1 MSWSDGSRGSGDL
14 SRSPETGKSREIR
27 FPRAR
32 SRNKN
37 NANIARAYF
46 ESLADH
52 SPLFIG
58 MCDMDFIPFYINE
71 AGRRLVGLQD
81 LDQFQHT
88 PVREFFFPEDQ
99 DFILGEF
106 FQRVFEE
113 GRAETEIR
121 FRHFKTGEA
130 IWMTYDVFF
139 LEDEDG
145 KPVGLATVSRE
156 ITERKRAE
164 EALRENE
171 ERLRLFVE
179 HAPAGVA
186 MFDRDMRYIAVSQ
199 RWLDDYRLEG
209 PIVGRS
215 HYEIFPELPERWKEV
230 HRRVLAGESLSAEDD
245 RFARLDGTVQHLR
258 WEALPWRTARG
269 EIGGLMIAVEDVT
282 ASKRA
287 DQALRE
293 SEERFSAIV
302 ASAMDAIVALDAE
315 QNIMLFNRA
324 AEVMFGCKA
333 EGVIGG
339 SIDRLIP
346 ERFRAAHREH
356 ITLFGGS
363 GATTRAM
370 GHLGVV
376 SGSRANGE
384 EFPIEASISQLTLND
399 KRIFTVILRDI
410 TKRRRA
416 EDALRESEER
426 FSRFMQKLAACAWIK
441 DEDGRYVFVNQ
452 AFLDFADKPLDRIL
466 GRADEEIFG
475 AETAA
480 LFVENDRVAL
490 DSPSGVTTVEYAH
503 DNCGMTRY
511 FLVSK
516 FAIPTNS
523 GTKRLVGGVA
533 IDDTDRI
540 VAKERLKEAS
550 EKLLEADRCKDEFIA
565 TLAHE
570 LRNPL
575 APIRNGLHVLRRSGG
590 LGPNLERVQR
600 LMERQIDHLVRLVD
614 DLLEVARI
622 SRGKIELLKE
632 RVDLASVIDHAAE
645 MNGDLI
651 DASGL
656 ELFVALPIEP
666 LLLEADAVRLT
677 QVFANLLNNAA
688 KYTENGGSIWLKAE
702 RSGEEVIVS
711 VRDNGIGI
719 SAEMLPRVFDLF
731 TQSRRAL
738 GRAQGGLGIGLAL
751 SRSLVHLHGGQIE
764 ARSEGLGRGS
774 EFTVRLP
781 LGEAPSS
788 HAESEVSKAFAPKSP
803 RRILVVDDD
812 RDVADSLVMLL
823 QLMGA
828 DVRVAY
834 SGEAALALVVE
845 FKPHLALVDIGMP
858 SMDGYETA
866 RRIRK
871 LAEGQ
876 SLILL
881 ALSGWG
887 RDEDRRRSMEAG
899 FDRHFVKPIK
909 LEALESLLTLLTDG
923 A

>member
-1 MSWSDGSRGSGDL
+1 
-14 SRSPETGKSREIR
+14 
-27 FPRAR
+27 
-32 SRNKN
+32 
-37 NANIARAYF
+37 
-46 ESLADH
+46 
-52 SPLFIG
+52 
-58 MCDMDFIPFYINE
+58 
-71 AGRRLVGLQD
+71 
-81 LDQFQHT
+81 
-88 PVREFFFPEDQ
+88 
-99 DFILGEF
+99 
-106 FQRVFEE
+106 
-113 GRAETEIR
+113 
-121 FRHFKTGEA
+121 
-130 IWMTYDVFF
+130 
-139 LEDEDG
+139 
-145 KPVGLATVSRE
+145 
-156 ITERKRAE
+156 
-164 EALRENE
+164 
-171 ERLRLFVE
+171 
-179 HAPAGVA
+179 
-186 MFDRDMRYIAVSQ
+186 
-199 RWLDDYRLEG
+199 
-209 PIVGRS
+209 
-215 HYEIFPELPERWKEV
+215 
-230 HRRVLAGESLSAEDD
+230 
-245 RFARLDGTVQHLR
+245 
-258 WEALPWRTARG
+258 
-269 EIGGLMIAVEDVT
+269 
-282 ASKRA
+282 
-287 DQALRE
+287 
-293 SEERFSAIV
+293 
-302 ASAMDAIVALDAE
+302 
-315 QNIMLFNRA
+315 
-324 AEVMFGCKA
+324 
-333 EGVIGG
+333 
-339 SIDRLIP
+339 
-346 ERFRAAHREH
+346 
-356 ITLFGGS
+356 
-363 GATTRAM
+363 
-370 GHLGVV
+370 
-376 SGSRANGE
+376 
-384 EFPIEASISQLTLND
+384 
-399 KRIFTVILRDI
+399 
-410 TKRRRA
+410 
-416 EDALRESEER
+416 
-426 FSRFMQKLAACAWIK
+426 
-441 DEDGRYVFVNQ
+441 
-452 AFLDFADKPLDRIL
+452 LDFADKPLDRIL

-788 HAESEVSKAFAPKSP
+788 HAESEISKAFAPKSP

-834 SGEAALALVVE
+834 NGEAALALVVE

-858 SMDGYETA
+858 GIDGYETA

-871 LAEGQ
+871 LREGQ

-887 RDEDRRRSMEAG
+887 RDEDRRRSTEAG

>member
-1 MSWSDGSRGSGDL
+1 MSWSDKSSGSGDL
-14 SRSPETGKSREIR
+14 LRGPEATKSREIR
-27 FPRAR
+27 LPRAR
-32 SRNKN
+32 ARNKN
-37 NANIARAYF
+37 NPNIARTYF
-46 ESLADH
+46 ESLADQ

-58 MCDMDFIPFYINE
+58 MCDMDYIPFYINE

-81 LDQFQHT
+81 LEQFQNT

-99 DFILGEF
+99 DFMLGEF
-106 FQRVFEE
+106 FPRVLEE

-130 IWMTYDVFF
+130 IWMTYDVFV

-156 ITERKRAE
+156 ITERKRAQ
-164 EALRENE
+164 EALRESE

-186 MFDRDMRYIAVSQ
+186 MFDRDMRYLAASR
-199 RWLDDYRLEG
+199 RWMDDYGLEG

-215 HYEIFPELPERWKEV
+215 HYETFPELPERWKEV

-245 RFARLDGTVQHLR
+245 RFERLDGTIQHLR

-269 EIGGLMIAVEDVT
+269 EIGGLMIAAEDVT

-287 DQALRE
+287 EQALRE

-315 QNIMLFNRA
+315 QNIMLFNGA
-324 AEVMFGCKA
+324 AEAMFGYKA
-333 EGVIGG
+333 EEVMGA

-346 ERFRAAHREH
+346 EHFRAAHREH
-356 ITLFGGS
+356 ITLFGES
-363 GATTRAM
+363 GATTRVM
-370 GHLGVV
+370 GRLEAVRGL
-376 SGSRANGE
+376 RADGE

-410 TKRRRA
+410 TERRRA

-426 FSRFMQKLAACAWIK
+426 FSRFVQKLAACAWIK
-441 DEDGRYVFVNQ
+441 DEDGLYVFVNQ

-466 GRADEEIFG
+466 GRTDEEIFG

-480 LFVENDRVAL
+480 LFVKNDHAAL

-503 DNCGMTRY
+503 DKCGMTRY
-511 FLVSK
+511 FLASK
-516 FAIPTNS
+516 FAIPTTS

-533 IDDTDRI
+533 IDDTDHI
-540 VAKERLKEAS
+540 IAKERLKEAS
-550 EKLLEADRCKDEFIA
+550 EKLLEADRRKDEFIA

-590 LGPNLERVQR
+590 HGPDGERVQR

-614 DLLEVARI
+614 DLLEVSRI

-632 RVDLASVIDHAAE
+632 RVDLASVIDHAVE

-651 DASGL
+651 EASGL
-656 ELFVALPIEP
+656 ELCVALPIEP

-702 RSGEEVIVS
+702 RSGDELIVS
-711 VRDNGIGI
+711 VRDNGMGI

-731 TQSRRAL
+731 TQSGRAL
-738 GRAQGGLGIGLAL
+738 DRARGGLGIGLAL

-764 ARSEGLGRGS
+764 ARSEGPGRGS

-788 HAESEVSKAFAPKSP
+788 HVESEVSTALATTLP

-828 DVRVAY
+828 DVRVVY
-834 SGEAALALVVE
+834 SGEAALAAVVE

-871 LAEGQ
+871 LPEGQ
-876 SLILL
+876 NLVLL

-887 RDEDRRRSMEAG
+887 RDDDRRRSTEAG
-899 FDRHFVKPIK
+899 FDHHFVKPIK
-909 LEALESLLTLLTDG
+909 IEALESLLTPLTGG